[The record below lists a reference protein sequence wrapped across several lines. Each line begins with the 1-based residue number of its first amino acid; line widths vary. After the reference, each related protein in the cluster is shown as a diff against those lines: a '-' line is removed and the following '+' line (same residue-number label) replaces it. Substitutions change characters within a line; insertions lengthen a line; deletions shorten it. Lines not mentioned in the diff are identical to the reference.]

1 MGKHGAIWRVM
12 TREIGGLPVWV
23 LISTVTLIVVALAFT
38 ASAKRAE
45 PAQFV
50 EPIGMDSPTPPA
62 PMPLVVFLGDSYT
75 QGIGGEGITW
85 PDLIGA
91 ERGWDVANL
100 GRGGTGYLATAGT
113 EGCGLRHCGTYAET
127 SAEIV
132 GAPRAIF
139 ISGGRNDIGN
149 ATSKIAE
156 ALGTLVDDL
165 KARYPKAIVVVL
177 APWQDDDAPSQQF
190 SELAPAL
197 KATSDEKGAVF
208 VDAGQ
213 PLAGMSDLVADD
225 SVHPNPNGYRALAA
239 AVDKAIATIA
249 LP

>member
-1 MGKHGAIWRVM
+1 MGKHGAIWRVL
-12 TREIGGLPVWV
+12 TREIGGLPVWI
-23 LISTVTLIVVALAFT
+23 LLSTITLIVVALALT

-45 PAQFV
+45 PAPFV
-50 EPIGMDSPTPPA
+50 EPVGMGSPTLPA

-75 QGIGGEGITW
+75 QGIGGEGVTW

-100 GRGGTGYLATAGT
+100 GRGGTGYLSTAGT

-132 GAPRAIF
+132 GAPRVIF

-149 ATSKIAE
+149 PTAKIAE
-156 ALGTLVDDL
+156 ALGSLIDDL
-165 KARYPKAIVVVL
+165 KSRYPKTVIVVL
-177 APWQDDDAPSQQF
+177 APWQDDDAPPQQF
-190 SELAPAL
+190 SELGPAL
-197 KATSDEKGAVF
+197 KATSDAKGAVF
-208 VDAGQ
+208 IDTGQ
-213 PLAGMSDLVADD
+213 PLAGMRELVSED
-225 SVHPNPNGYRALAA
+225 SVHPNPDGYRALAN
-239 AVDKAIATIA
+239 AVERAIDTIA